1 MNNIIDETTK
11 YFQEVVSE
19 EVKERFFFG
28 ELEKT
33 IEDMIDNC
41 LKESPWEHYM
51 REPTEEERE
60 SVKHYID
67 SISKPTDIGFDEII
81 DKLSQVPEIYTVS
94 LEELRK
100 ITNEVNNNS
109 DED

>member
-1 MNNIIDETTK
+1 MNNIINETTE
-11 YFQEVVSE
+11 YFQKVVGE
-19 EVKERFFFG
+19 EVKERFLFG

-60 SVKHYID
+60 STKRYID
-67 SISKPTDIGFDEII
+67 SISKSTGVNFDEII
-81 DKLSQVPEIYTVS
+81 DKLSQVPEAYTVS
-94 LEELRK
+94 LEDLKKTLDIE
-100 ITNEVNNNS
+100 
-109 DED
+109 

>member
-41 LKESPWEHYM
+41 LKESPGEHYM
-51 REPTEEERE
+51 REPTVEEKE
-60 SVKHYID
+60 STKRYID
-67 SISKPTDIGFDEII
+67 SISRPTGVAFDEIVE
-81 DKLSQVPEIYTVS
+81 KLSQVPEVYAIS
-94 LEELRK
+94 LEDLK
-100 ITNEVNNNS
+100 KTLDIK
-109 DED
+109 

>member
-1 MNNIIDETTK
+1 MSNIIDETTK
-11 YFQEVVSE
+11 YFQEVVGE
-19 EVKERFFFG
+19 EIKERFLFG

-41 LKESPWEHYM
+41 LKGSPWEYYM
-51 REPTEEERE
+51 RESTEEERE
-60 SVKHYID
+60 STKRYID
-67 SISKPTDIGFDEII
+67 SMSRPTGISFDEIVE
-81 DKLSQVPEIYTVS
+81 KLSQVPEVYAIS
-94 LEELRK
+94 SEELRR

>member
-1 MNNIIDETTK
+1 MNNIINETTE
-11 YFQEVVSE
+11 YFQKVVGE
-19 EVKERFFFG
+19 EVKERFLFG

-60 SVKHYID
+60 STKRYID
-67 SISKPTDIGFDEII
+67 SISKSTVVNFDEII
-81 DKLSQVPEIYTVS
+81 DKLSQVPEAYTVL
-94 LEELRK
+94 LEDLKKTLDIE
-100 ITNEVNNNS
+100 
-109 DED
+109 